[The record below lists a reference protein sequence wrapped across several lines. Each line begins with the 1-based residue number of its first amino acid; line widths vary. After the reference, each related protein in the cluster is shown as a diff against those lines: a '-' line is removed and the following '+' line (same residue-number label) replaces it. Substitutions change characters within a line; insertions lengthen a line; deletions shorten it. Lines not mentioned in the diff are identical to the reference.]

1 MRVRK
6 TRRGEA
12 RFHAAMSSYELLTRL
27 PVFPIGIVLIAMLIY
42 GTFKIYMNN
51 RDQKGLG
58 GQILLYS
65 LLAALFAI
73 DFFLFLKRDGF
84 HATWS
89 LTFWLVL
96 AAFMVGERVGRLT
109 SAFSAGE
116 VDREPVDQRP
126 GR

>member
-1 MRVRK
+1 
-6 TRRGEA
+6 
-12 RFHAAMSSYELLTRL
+12 MSSYELLTRL
-27 PVFPIGIVLIAMLIY
+27 PVFPIGIVLIAAIIY

-73 DFFLFLKRDGF
+73 DFFLFLRRDGF

-116 VDREPVDQRP
+116 ASDREPVDQRQS
-126 GR
+126 R

>member
-1 MRVRK
+1 M
-6 TRRGEA
+6 
-12 RFHAAMSSYELLTRL
+12 
-27 PVFPIGIVLIAMLIY
+27 FPIGIVLIAAIIY
-42 GTFKIYMNN
+42 GTFRIYMNN

-65 LLAALFAI
+65 LLAVLFAI

-109 SAFSAGE
+109 SGFSVGE
-116 VDREPVDQRP
+116 ADDREPIDERP
-126 GR
+126 QAR

>member
-1 MRVRK
+1 
-6 TRRGEA
+6 
-12 RFHAAMSSYELLTRL
+12 
-27 PVFPIGIVLIAMLIY
+27 VFPIGIVLIAAIIY

-51 RDQKGLG
+51 RDRKGLG

-73 DFFLFLKRDGF
+73 DFFLFLRRDGF

-109 SAFSAGE
+109 STFSAGE
-116 VDREPVDQRP
+116 ASDRGPVDQRP
-126 GR
+126 SR

>member
-1 MRVRK
+1 
-6 TRRGEA
+6 
-12 RFHAAMSSYELLTRL
+12 MSSYELLMRL
-27 PVFPIGIVLIAMLIY
+27 PVLPIGIVLIAAIIY
-42 GTFKIYMNN
+42 GAFNIYMNN
-51 RDQKGLG
+51 RNQKGLG

-96 AAFMVGERVGRLT
+96 AAFMVGERVGRFT
-109 SAFSAGE
+109 STFSAGE
-116 VDREPVDQRP
+116 ATNHESDAHTPRAKIFRKS
-126 GR
+126 